1 MKRLTPA
8 LLLGTAFL
16 TALTIADAQPA
27 KIQYAPG
34 VGTKTKYQTVTT
46 TSAQIL
52 DFATTGATAEQQ
64 TQAKQ
69 QLQSAASTRTVID
82 STETVAKIDPD
93 GSRRVNSALTMT
105 ITTGASATP
114 LKAGFNSTTLYRTSG
129 AVEIERFI
137 LDKTRTSEN
146 LIAPLEANA
155 QSFKNIFSQSNL
167 YSFYGK
173 SLSDQPTEVVSEI
186 PAPAMAANLNLK
198 YRTRTQ
204 YTLLGRTPSGGY
216 RIGVTTQLEPVNYS
230 GTQQGAKLNFKME
243 ATATKGEISLLPD
256 GRIER
261 AAMPSDL
268 SVTTN
273 TSAASGS
280 LRYTMRVK
288 TTVETKIVQ

>member
-27 KIQYAPG
+27 KIQYAPA
-34 VGTKTKYQTVTT
+34 VGTKTKYQTVTV

-52 DFATTGATAEQQ
+52 DFATTGATAAQQ
-64 TQAKQ
+64 EQAKT

-129 AVEIERFI
+129 TAEIERFI

-146 LIAPLEANA
+146 LIAPLQANA

-173 SLSDQPTEVVSEI
+173 SLSDQPTEVISEI

-204 YTLLGRTPSGGY
+204 YTLLGRSPSGGY

-230 GTQQGAKLNFKME
+230 GTQQGTKISLKIE
-243 ATATKGEISLLPD
+243 AMATKGEISLLPD

-268 SVTTN
+268 TVTTN

-280 LRYTMRVK
+280 LRYSMRVK
-288 TTVETKIVQ
+288 TSVETKIVQ

>member
-8 LLLGTAFL
+8 LLLGIAFL
-16 TALTIADAQPA
+16 TALTIVDAQPA
-27 KIQYAPG
+27 KIQYTPA
-34 VGTKTKYQTVTT
+34 VGLRTKYQTVTV

-52 DFATTGATAEQQ
+52 DFATTGATAAQQ
-64 TQAKQ
+64 EQAKA
-69 QLQSAASTRTVID
+69 QLRNAASTRTVID
-82 STETVAKIDPD
+82 SSETVEKIDSD
-93 GSRRVNSALTMT
+93 GSRRVNSVLTMT

-114 LKAGFNSTTLYRTSG
+114 LKAGFNSTALYRPSG
-129 AVEIERFI
+129 AVEIDRFV
-137 LDKTRTSEN
+137 LDKARTSAN
-146 LIAPLEANA
+146 LVAPLEANS
-155 QSFKNIFSQSNL
+155 QSFKNIFSQAST

-216 RIGVTTQLEPVNYS
+216 RIGATTQLEPINYS
-230 GTQQGAKLNFKME
+230 GTQQGAKLTLKLE
-243 ATATKGEISLLPD
+243 AMSTKGEIGLLPD

-261 AAMPSDL
+261 ATMPSDL
-268 SVTTN
+268 TVTTN

-288 TTVETKIVQ
+288 TTTETKIVP